1 MLIASLILGSEDTT
15 PSSCGLQGEEEEEEE
30 EKKEE
35 DRRGIRIKAWRW
47 RGEKREVKK
56 REREREKGKIRESR
70 EGERHGSRAKRGGL
84 TCARVCL
91 GGQPMPPTYA
101 SFSLSSTTNNRS
113 IISARGLLLAYFGRS
128 LSPLSLFFFLFFFTT
143 WLTQLFLATLYTYQ
157 MVERITL
164 RKSCD

>member
-1 MLIASLILGSEDTT
+1 MERRKERS
-15 PSSCGLQGEEEEEEE
+15 
-30 EKKEE
+30 KK
-35 DRRGIRIKAWRW
+35 
-47 RGEKREVKK
+47 
-56 REREREKGKIRESR
+56 EREREKGKIRESR

-128 LSPLSLFFFLFFFTT
+128 PSPFPSSFFFFFYYVANPTLPRYAVHLSDCREDYPTQKLRLTRYLPLPFSVVISRSLFVVPKYHFVVTSIISLFEILFLFF
-143 WLTQLFLATLYTYQ
+143 L
-157 MVERITL
+157 
-164 RKSCD
+164 